1 MGWLPWASLL
11 SWIPWC
17 VRLSAVHPVM
27 SGSLQPH
34 GLQPTRL
41 LCPWDSPG
49 KTTGEGYHFLLQAI
63 FPTQGSNHCL
73 LHSRWCLY
81 HYATWEALLPVHTF

>member
-1 MGWLPWASLL
+1 MGWPPWASLL

-17 VRLSAVHPVM
+17 VRLSAVHPVV

-34 GLQPTRL
+34 GLQLTRL

-63 FPTQGSNHCL
+63 FPTQGSN
-73 LHSRWCLY
+73 
-81 HYATWEALLPVHTF
+81 